1 MRSFPEQVSQEW
13 VDGEVD
19 SWNKLGRERE
29 AGWKKEGWT
38 GIVAAP
44 GKRRIKSFGTWKSTG
59 FERKGEK
66 ETVSLSPAPYSG
78 LLSLLLDPRRPSG
91 LGSGPL

>member
-44 GKRRIKSFGTWKSTG
+44 GKGGIMLLKLHATYTYANKATPLIMPLPVCLWELFAFKSPQYN
-59 FERKGEK
+59 EEIIC
-66 ETVSLSPAPYSG
+66 
-78 LLSLLLDPRRPSG
+78 
-91 LGSGPL
+91 